1 MNTVD
6 FMNIRGQ
13 KMFLENSI
21 NLIEIKIENVTVKKM
36 IKKHKKEPG
45 KI

>member
-21 NLIEIKIENVTVKKM
+21 NLIEIKIENVTVKKND
-36 IKKHKKEPG
+36 
-45 KI
+45 

>member
-21 NLIEIKIENVTVKKM
+21 NLIEIKIENVTVKK
-36 IKKHKKEPG
+36 K
-45 KI
+45 

>member
-1 MNTVD
+1 MNTID

-21 NLIEIKIENVTVKKM
+21 NLIEIKIENVTVKKND
-36 IKKHKKEPG
+36 
-45 KI
+45 